1 MPVIEQQQTIQT
13 LEILREEEIAAPIDV
28 VFETLLEQMGPY
40 NETPDKV
47 PLPMKLEPWPGGRWF
62 RDLGENTG
70 HWWGN
75 VQAIKAPTLLE
86 ICGPLFMSYPATSNV
101 QYRLSEE
108 DGITRLKFAHRAIGW
123 MPAEMTEGV
132 NRGWDNILMKLRER
146 ALKRNDRPRTT
157 ARGESHA
164 ASVNGFAPVRMEE
177 GGQRTVVGLK
187 GHFRFGGDPSIAAL
201 WTRFAPHLGKIPG
214 QMGSVAYGVCWNLE
228 DGGLEYMAGVE
239 VRSEEDVPL
248 ELVEESIPPSTFA
261 VFSHHG
267 HVSEIP
273 KTMGR
278 VYEWL
283 ARNGREVRND
293 RDVPGL
299 IERYGERFDPRS
311 GSGDIELWVPVK

>member
-1 MPVIEQQQTIQT
+1 
-13 LEILREEEIAAPIDV
+13 
-28 VFETLLEQMGPY
+28 
-40 NETPDKV
+40 
-47 PLPMKLEPWPGGRWF
+47 
-62 RDLGENTG
+62 
-70 HWWGN
+70 
-75 VQAIKAPTLLE
+75 
-86 ICGPLFMSYPATSNV
+86 
-101 QYRLSEE
+101 
-108 DGITRLKFAHRAIGW
+108 
-123 MPAEMTEGV
+123 
-132 NRGWDNILMKLRER
+132 
-146 ALKRNDRPRTT
+146 
-157 ARGESHA
+157 
-164 ASVNGFAPVRMEE
+164 
-177 GGQRTVVGLK
+177 
-187 GHFRFGGDPSIAAL
+187 
-201 WTRFAPHLGKIPG
+201 
-214 QMGSVAYGVCWNLE
+214 
-228 DGGLEYMAGVE
+228 VE